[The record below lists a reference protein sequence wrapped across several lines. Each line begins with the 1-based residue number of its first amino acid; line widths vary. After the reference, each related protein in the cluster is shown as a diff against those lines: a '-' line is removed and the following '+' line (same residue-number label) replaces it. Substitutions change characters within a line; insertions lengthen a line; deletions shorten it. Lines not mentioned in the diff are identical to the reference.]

1 MKLKLSE
8 DDRRHNR
15 RADAIRRRGR
25 TKPLVMPRGMTF
37 KDALEYSA
45 ILRDYRRF
53 KGMRKSLQRRV
64 AKYNKI
70 ARRER
75 CAHYAPVLRIRP

>member
-1 MKLKLSE
+1 MTTDELK
-8 DDRRHNR
+8 
-15 RADAIRRRGR
+15 
-25 TKPLVMPRGMTF
+25 MPRGMTW
-37 KDALEYSA
+37 KDVVEARA
-45 ILRDYRRF
+45 ILRDYKRF
-53 KGMRKSLQRRV
+53 KEMRKSLRRRV